1 MVEAR
6 TAVRGT
12 AWAIYAFLVGE
23 ILFLI
28 SPLAPL
34 FYWFYGPLCVPGA
47 ACRDRLADPAPGAS
61 TALVEALCGF
71 GTA

>member
-34 FYWFYGPLCVPGA
+34 FYSFYGPVL
-47 ACRDRLADPAPGAS
+47 RFL
-61 TALVEALCGF
+61 EQ
-71 GTA
+71 